1 MIKAEVE
8 GSGLL
13 LLAVDCSAF
22 KVGGAEL
29 GVEGVVDLLAAGS
42 WMGPAPLLDFFF
54 FVMFWDQ
61 KVGRVRNAVT
71 FLQQYLKFLHSLRD
85 RVCGKTS
92 EPRA

>member
-13 LLAVDCSAF
+13 LLAVGCSAF
-22 KVGGAEL
+22 KVGGAAL
-29 GVEGVVDLLAAGS
+29 GVEEVVDLLDAGS

-61 KVGRVRNAVT
+61 KVGRVRNAVI
-71 FLQQYLKFLHSLRD
+71 FLQQRESRISPF
-85 RVCGKTS
+85 V
-92 EPRA
+92 